1 MGIEKMVMAW
11 MNGLSNL
18 HAEWRNRRY
27 IGSYEP
33 YSFQRKGKEVDLKT
47 NSDRNN
53 YEKDNKA

>member
-1 MGIEKMVMAW
+1 MVMAW

-27 IGSYEP
+27 IGAYET
-33 YSFQRKGKEVDLKT
+33 YSFRKKAKEVDLKT
-47 NSDRNN
+47 NFNRSN